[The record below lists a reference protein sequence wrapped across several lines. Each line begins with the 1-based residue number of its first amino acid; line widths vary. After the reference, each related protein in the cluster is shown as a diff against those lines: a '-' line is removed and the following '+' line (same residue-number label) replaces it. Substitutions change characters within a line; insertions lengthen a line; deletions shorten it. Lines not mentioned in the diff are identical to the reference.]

1 VSESLLERSTRVI
14 EAIVEA
20 GEPIGPR
27 ALARATGIDRSAVG
41 RILKQLA
48 ALGML
53 TAQDGSYSP
62 GTRLY
67 GIGRGLSA
75 QDSLPRA
82 AHATLAGLV
91 QEFDETAYVCTWRG
105 NSAVF
110 LYEGQCSKPLRY
122 VIELGRPVALHAG
135 AAGRAILA
143 GLPQD
148 IASELISQQPLPSLT
163 DATMTDLNE
172 LLEQRSRDLEVGY
185 SVSRQERVEGGFAI
199 ASPYF
204 DHNGTCLGSVVLSA
218 PLSRLIDNQIDV
230 MGQSVHSAADG
241 LSARL
246 GAHEAGLE
254 QRPEITE

>member
-1 VSESLLERSTRVI
+1 MSESLLERSTRVI

-20 GEPIGPR
+20 GEPVGPR

-53 TAQDGSYSP
+53 TAADGSYSP

-67 GIGRGLSA
+67 GISRGLSA
-75 QDSLPRA
+75 RDSLPRA
-82 AHATLAGLV
+82 AHATLASLV
-91 QEFDETAYVCTWRG
+91 NEFDETAYVCTWRG

-143 GLPQD
+143 GLPED
-148 IASELISQQPLPSLT
+148 TARELIGQEPLPSLT
-163 DATMTDLNE
+163 NATVTDLDK
-172 LLEQRSRDLEVGY
+172 LLEQRTRDRQLGY

-204 DHNGTCLGSVVLSA
+204 DHNGKCLGSVVLSA
-218 PLSRLIDNQIDV
+218 PLTRLIDDQVDV
-230 MGQSVHSAADG
+230 MGRSVHLAASR

-246 GAHEAGLE
+246 GAREPELE
-254 QRPEITE
+254 QGS